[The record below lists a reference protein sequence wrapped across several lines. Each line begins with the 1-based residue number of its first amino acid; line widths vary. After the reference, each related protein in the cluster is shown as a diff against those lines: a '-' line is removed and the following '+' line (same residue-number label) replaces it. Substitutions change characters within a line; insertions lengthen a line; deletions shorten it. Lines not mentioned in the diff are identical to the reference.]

1 MSDRQK
7 VPNLTLRRVREAER
21 RETRAEF
28 ADALARKAA
37 ELGEAVSPSERYV
50 ARLEDGDIRRPH
62 PAYRRVLTAL
72 CRRPI
77 TELGFTSPGTGLE
90 HAGSAPAQMI
100 AAVPGSPLLTAGS
113 RLYVQEIEALRG
125 IIDERIGTGAM
136 TATGIDDWER
146 AALRHG
152 RATRY
157 EDPATLLA
165 DITSDLAELSR
176 LLGRPAPASVTR
188 RLTRVTAQMAGL
200 VCLMLVKLNERS
212 AWRNWAR
219 TARIAAEEAGDPLT
233 LSWVRAHEAYGYYYS
248 EDMHEAISIARHA
261 QHITQ
266 KTPSVGAALAA
277 ALEARALAALG
288 PDLTEP
294 AQAAIRRA
302 ETIMFGLKPAD
313 LIASAFGYNEAQLR
327 FHEGSTYTNLRN
339 TPAAWKA
346 QQRALELVPA
356 NDYTDRTLT
365 HLDRAACLANDGDIT
380 AAANYATSAL
390 GLVPESQCKGIILAR
405 ARDTIRTIPVTHRA
419 LPAVRE
425 LSDLLHTDNGTDD

>member
-7 VPNLTLRRVREAER
+7 VPNLTLRRVRETER

-62 PAYRRVLTAL
+62 PAYRRVLAAL
-72 CRRPI
+72 CGRPI

-90 HAGSAPAQMI
+90 HTGSVPAQMI
-100 AAVPGSPLLTAGS
+100 AAAPESPFLVTGS

-125 IIDERIGTGAM
+125 VIDERIGTGAM
-136 TATGIDDWER
+136 TAIGIDDWER

-157 EDPATLLA
+157 EDPAALLA

-248 EDMHEAISIARHA
+248 GDMHEAITIARHA

-266 KTPSVGAALAA
+266 KAPSVGAALAA
-277 ALEARALAALG
+277 ALEARALASLG
-288 PDLTEP
+288 PDLAEP
-294 AQAAIRRA
+294 AREAIQRA

-346 QQRALELVPA
+346 QQRALELVPP

-380 AAANYATSAL
+380 AAANYAASAL
-390 GLVPESQCKGIILAR
+390 GLVPKSQRKGIILAR
-405 ARDTIRTIPVTHRA
+405 ARDTIRTIPARHQA
-419 LPAVRE
+419 LPAVKELRE
-425 LSDLLHTDNGTDD
+425 LLHADNGADD